1 MKQIKTFL
9 KILVVLLML
18 VCITPSIMADSPPS
32 PPNHFSGDVFI
43 NDSDA
48 PVGTI
53 IKAYIDYPTDTIPD
67 GIGIVEVAG
76 EYEIDVILNSSIDE
90 DKPITFKV
98 INITSDESGDM
109 YTKYGAIPRVLNLI
123 AYDTTSPTIDSP
135 TVAYPEGKSIVKNG
149 DTVTV
154 YANVTD
160 DGSHVQT
167 VSLNASA
174 INSAA
179 SDVVMQEDDG
189 SMYDWNDNDAAD
201 AGLYGAT
208 VVVNTVNNGE
218 QTLSIEAV
226 DYVGNHNSSEVVCN
240 VDTVDPVVYID
251 PVTTPTNSSS
261 QVINGTVT
269 DANLDSVTVNGESAT
284 LDGNSYSATIT
295 LDDGS
300 NTVTVNATDSA
311 GNSGSNATT
320 ILLDTVDP
328 TTSDDCPE
336 SWQNESFGVTLTPS
350 DVGSGIS
357 ATYYQID
364 DSSMQ
369 IGTSFTIETD
379 GNHTVTYY
387 SVDNASN
394 VEDVNTIYAKLDTVD
409 PVVYIDPVTTP
420 TNSSSQV
427 ISGTVTDANLAS
439 VTVNGASAD
448 LDGNNYSATVDL
460 TEGTNIISVNAT
472 DSAGNTGG
480 NSTSVL
486 LDTEAP
492 TTDNNA
498 PEEPAEN
505 PFTITFQPLDEGGSG
520 VNATFYRI
528 DAGEWIIGDS
538 IDIYEA
544 GEYSIEFYSDDI
556 AGNKE
561 STKTITVNLTE
572 SDTIPPVTTDNA
584 PSGWQTESF
593 TVNLSAIDEGGSGV
607 NKTLYRMGD
616 DWLSGNTILINTP
629 GNHTIEYYSID
640 NAGNEESPKPKTT
653 YAKYDPEP
661 PVINEQNITPKSIL
675 NTTTDT
681 ATVTVNVT
689 DPLSGLDN
697 VTIDMTPIGES
708 VSEMVSNGNNIYSYS
723 YSIATNMTG
732 DFSFNVTATD
742 NAGNSVNTSLGL
754 NVSTSDGAI
763 NEYSGGDGMSPG
775 EIDQAIDDNEDG
787 KVSDETVLVL
797 IEEYFS

>member
-1 MKQIKTFL
+1 LDTVDPTTSDDCPESWQNESFGVTL
-9 KILVVLLML
+9 
-18 VCITPSIMADSPPS
+18 TPSDVGSGISATYYQIDDSS
-32 PPNHFSGDVFI
+32 MQIGTSFTIETDGNH
-43 NDSDA
+43 
-48 PVGTI
+48 
-53 IKAYIDYPTDTIPD
+53 
-67 GIGIVEVAG
+67 
-76 EYEIDVILNSSIDE
+76 
-90 DKPITFKV
+90 
-98 INITSDESGDM
+98 
-109 YTKYGAIPRVLNLI
+109 
-123 AYDTTSPTIDSP
+123 
-135 TVAYPEGKSIVKNG
+135 
-149 DTVTV
+149 TVTYYSV
-154 YANVTD
+154 D
-160 DGSHVQT
+160 
-167 VSLNASA
+167 NAS
-174 INSAA
+174 N
-179 SDVVMQEDDG
+179 VED
-189 SMYDWNDNDAAD
+189 
-201 AGLYGAT
+201 
-208 VVVNTVNNGE
+208 VNTIYAK
-218 QTLSIEAV
+218 L
-226 DYVGNHNSSEVVCN
+226 
-240 VDTVDPVVYID
+240 DTVDPVVYID

-269 DANLDSVTVNGESAT
+269 DDNIASVTVNGVSAD
-284 LDGNSYSATIT
+284 LDGNSYSATIDLT
-295 LDDGS
+295 EGT
-300 NTVTVNATDSA
+300 NTISVNATDSA
-311 GNSGSNATT
+311 GNTGSNATS